1 MAYLKK
7 IANYPP
13 SNQRENGLYFF
24 QGHFFF
30 YVKVLPWPTNLNNIV
45 HTTTTNSEP
54 LSGNIID
61 CVPCIVKGGKQKYVN
76 QELNTRDCMFSKVMV
91 ILQQAANLFEKYER
105 KRKQLSYLK
114 TIFFH

>member
-1 MAYLKK
+1 MTPVEDGGGDMWQSISSGTFL
-7 IANYPP
+7 
-13 SNQRENGLYFF
+13 LL
-24 QGHFFF
+24 

-91 ILQQAANLFEKYER
+91 ILQQAANLFDKYER